1 MFLDEFDR
9 FCYRKLSSRGEV
21 GNSALFERVY
31 QGNKTFREL
40 GLANELEG
48 ITTTN

>member
-1 MFLDEFDR
+1 MYLDEFDSL
-9 FCYRKLSSRGEV
+9 CYRKFSSRGEV

-31 QGNKTFREL
+31 QENKTFREL
-40 GLANELEG
+40 GFANKLEG